1 MIERLEKVKIN
12 QSINQSINQLI
23 NEVTKKRI
31 VGYLQHDGFFHLV
44 SGTLFLGFIGP
55 IVEAAFGSLG
65 FLGIY
70 ILGGA
75 FGNLL
80 SFIQTQDITVGGT
93 VSAHQKQ
100 DSLKRFRG
108 WFSRILVVQISSI
121 GVTLK
126 LILIITSTI
135 LVS

>member
-1 MIERLEKVKIN
+1 MKVETNRSISQVTEEKLWGIF
-12 QSINQSINQLI
+12 SF
-23 NEVTKKRI
+23 
-31 VGYLQHDGFFHLV
+31 QHDGFFHLV

-80 SFIQTQDITVGGT
+80 SFIQTQEITVGGT
-93 VSAHQKQ
+93 VSAQEKPY
-100 DSLKRFRG
+100 SFY
-108 WFSRILVVQISSI
+108 SI
-121 GVTLK
+121 FL
-126 LILIITSTI
+126 SF
-135 LVS
+135 